1 MSDIVSEV
9 QRILTNI
16 HPEAETWVQST
27 DVAVFLRALPAEA
40 REMATFI
47 AKMAWSVRRA
57 RAGRLDDL
65 NFRCPY
71 FPHPQTY
78 QTGKSC

>member
-16 HPEAETWVQST
+16 PPEAETWVQST

-47 AKMAWSVRRA
+47 VKMAWSVRRA
-57 RAGRLDDL
+57 RAGRLDDRNCRGL
-65 NFRCPY
+65 
-71 FPHPQTY
+71 
-78 QTGKSC
+78 